1 MKRFLGGLLVL
12 GLLVSI
18 GAGLAGR
25 LDELLPFDIPTS
37 IVSQPAV
44 GAPGRLID
52 AADQDANAAIQQV
65 IQRSNEE
72 QAQAIAAKDASL
84 MSDTVTSDHFQE
96 LVQINQ
102 DLLDNGVT
110 SIKLAKLEWGAVA
123 VDGATATATTYET
136 WTTTL
141 SDGTVA
147 QSRDRN
153 DYSLVFDSGA

>member
-52 AADQDANAAIQQV
+52 AADQDASAAIQQV

-102 DLLDNGVT
+102 DLLDNGILSGQAPAIAQAVGVLRRPT
-110 SIKLAKLEWGAVA
+110 VDDHRDHRWSRSASIDDLGHRGERIVA
-123 VDGATATATTYET
+123 A
-136 WTTTL
+136 
-141 SDGTVA
+141 
-147 QSRDRN
+147 
-153 DYSLVFDSGA
+153 